1 MTDIDDSVINIRYKA
16 DDVVAAVTGPGVP
29 QIVLD
34 DSSGHPVELFTPV
47 AR

>member
-16 DDVVAAVTGPGVP
+16 DDVVAAVTGPGVQ
-29 QIVLD
+29 QIVRD
-34 DSSGHPVELFTPV
+34 DSWGNSIELFTPV